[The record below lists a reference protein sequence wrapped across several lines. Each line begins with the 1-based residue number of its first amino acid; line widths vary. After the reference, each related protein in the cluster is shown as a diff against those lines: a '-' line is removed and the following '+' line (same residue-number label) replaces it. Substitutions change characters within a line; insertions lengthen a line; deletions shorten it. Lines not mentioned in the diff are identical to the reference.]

1 MSASELKPLLL
12 PKAGVPEVITTES
25 AFEEMI
31 TSLLNGVGPIAIDA
45 ERASGYKYSQR
56 AYLIQLY
63 RVNGGLHLIDPIAIS
78 NKSLWQEF
86 NKHFAN
92 FEWVIHA
99 STQDLPCLLELG
111 LNPQSLFDTELGA
124 RIAGSP
130 RVGLG
135 ALAESLLEIQLAKEH
150 SAVDWSIRPL
160 KPDWLTYAALDVDV
174 LLDIREKVEEIL
186 IEKNKLDW
194 AKQDFAAILSNF
206 KSKQNDQPKID
217 RWRKTSGMHK
227 VRDRLTITIIKDL
240 WLDRDQLAQELD
252 IAPGRILNDEAI
264 IEIASKKPNTV
275 EAMAKVIGWRTKM
288 QSPPFPRW
296 LAQLN
301 HSLATPLEK
310 QVEIRIPSNNLPP
323 MKVWKERN
331 PLGYARLSH
340 ARAGITALA
349 LQLELPVENL
359 ITPELVR
366 KLCWELPKNNEG
378 NYETYVAQQLQAM
391 GARDWQITQ
400 VTPLIAQALPQTE
413 AVAIETEITDSDATV
428 EAAPGALMNQDEREN
443 KQ

>member
-1 MSASELKPLLL
+1 MTTSELTPLLV
-12 PKAGVPEVITTES
+12 PRAGVPDVITTQS

-31 TSLLNGVGPIAIDA
+31 SALLNGVGPIAIDA

-63 RVNGGLHLIDPIAIS
+63 RINGGLHLIDPIAIKD
-78 NKSLWQEF
+78 KSLWQKF
-86 NKHFAN
+86 NDNFAN
-92 FEWVIHA
+92 LEWVIHA

-135 ALAESLLEIQLAKEH
+135 ALAESLLEFQLAKEH

-160 KPDWLTYAALDVDV
+160 KPEWLTYAALDVDV

-194 AKQDFAAILSNF
+194 AKQDFSAILSSF
-206 KSKQNDQPKID
+206 KLKQNDQPKID

-227 VRDRLTITIIKDL
+227 VRDRLTMTIIKDL
-240 WLDRDQLAQELD
+240 WLDRDLLAQEMD

-264 IEIASKKPNTV
+264 IEIATKKPNTI
-275 EAMAKVIGWRTKM
+275 EAITKVIGWRSKI
-288 QSPPFPRW
+288 QSPPYARW
-296 LAQLN
+296 LAKLN
-301 HSLATPLEK
+301 QSLATPIEK
-310 QVEIRIPSNNLPP
+310 QVELRVQSNNLPP

-340 ARAGITALA
+340 ARSNIAALA
-349 LQLELPVENL
+349 LELDLPVENL
-359 ITPELVR
+359 VTPELVR
-366 KLCWELPKNNEG
+366 KLCWELPKNDQSS
-378 NYETYVAQQLQAM
+378 YEKYVAEQLKQM
-391 GARDWQITQ
+391 GARDWQISQ
-400 VTPLIAQALPQTE
+400 VTPMIAQALPQTE
-413 AVAIETEITDSDATV
+413 PVVVEVDPAESADTEDQGPQKAS
-428 EAAPGALMNQDEREN
+428 EDE
-443 KQ
+443 Q

>member
-1 MSASELKPLLL
+1 MTNSELTPLLL
-12 PKAGVPEVITTES
+12 PRAGVPPVITTES

-31 TSLLNGVGPIAIDA
+31 ATLLNGVGPIAIDA

-63 RVNGGLHLIDPIAIS
+63 RANGGLHLIDPIAIE

-86 NKHFAN
+86 NKNFAN
-92 FEWVIHA
+92 LEWVIHA

-135 ALAESLLEIQLAKEH
+135 ALAESLLELQLAKEH

-160 KPDWLTYAALDVDV
+160 KPEWLTYAALDVDV
-174 LLDIREKVEEIL
+174 LLDIREKVEKL
-186 IEKNKLDW
+186 LLEKNKLNW
-194 AKQDFAAILSNF
+194 AKEDFAAILLNF
-206 KSKQNDQPKID
+206 KSKQNDQPKVD

-227 VRDRLTITIIKDL
+227 VRDRLTMTIIRDL

-264 IEIASKKPNTV
+264 IEIASKKPSTI
-275 EAMAKVIGWRTKM
+275 EAITKVIGWRSKI
-288 QSPPFPRW
+288 QSPPYDRW
-296 LAQLN
+296 LAQLS
-301 HSLATPLEK
+301 HSLATPVEQ
-310 QVEIRIPSNNLPP
+310 QVELRIQSNNLPP
-323 MKVWKERN
+323 IKVWKERN

-340 ARAGITALA
+340 ARAGIATLA
-349 LQLELPVENL
+349 LQLDLPIENL

-366 KLCWELPKNNEG
+366 KLCWELPRNKESD
-378 NYETYVAQQLQAM
+378 YEIYVAEQLKQM
-391 GARDWQITQ
+391 GARDWQISQ
-400 VTPLIAQALPQTE
+400 VAPVLAQALPQTE
-413 AVAIETEITDSDATV
+413 AVVV
-428 EAAPGALMNQDEREN
+428 EADSVDSNEAQAPQNQSELEIER
-443 KQ
+443 

>member
-1 MSASELKPLLL
+1 MTTSELTPLLL
-12 PKAGVPEVITTES
+12 PRAGVPPVITTES

-31 TSLLNGVGPIAIDA
+31 STLLNGVGPIAIDA

-63 RVNGGLHLIDPIAIS
+63 RVNGGLHLIDPIAIE

-86 NKHFAN
+86 NKNFAN
-92 FEWVIHA
+92 IEWVIHA

-135 ALAESLLEIQLAKEH
+135 ALAESLLELQLAKEH

-160 KPDWLTYAALDVDV
+160 KPEWLTYAALDVDV
-174 LLDIREKVEEIL
+174 LLDIRQKVEKL
-186 IEKNKLDW
+186 LLEKNKLDW
-194 AKQDFAAILSNF
+194 AKEDFAAILLNF
-206 KSKQNDQPKID
+206 KSKQGDQPKVD

-227 VRDRLTITIIKDL
+227 VRDRLTMTIIKDL

-264 IEIASKKPNTV
+264 IEIATKKPSTI
-275 EAMAKVIGWRTKM
+275 EAITKVIGWRSKM
-288 QSPPFPRW
+288 QSPPYDRW

-301 HSLATPLEK
+301 HSLATPVEQ
-310 QVEIRIPSNNLPP
+310 QVELRIQSNNLPP
-323 MKVWKERN
+323 IKVWKERN

-340 ARAGITALA
+340 ARAGIAALA
-349 LQLELPVENL
+349 LELDLPIENL

-366 KLCWELPKNNEG
+366 KLCWELPRNKESD
-378 NYETYVAQQLQAM
+378 YEIYVAEQLKQM
-391 GARDWQITQ
+391 GARDWQISQ
-400 VTPLIAQALPQTE
+400 VTPVIAQALPQTE
-413 AVAIETEITDSDATV
+413 AVVVVADSTDSNEAEAPQNQSESEV
-428 EAAPGALMNQDEREN
+428 ER
-443 KQ
+443 

>member
-1 MSASELKPLLL
+1 MTTSELTPLLL
-12 PKAGVPEVITTES
+12 PRAGVPPVITTES

-31 TSLLNGVGPIAIDA
+31 STLLNGVGPIAIDA

-63 RVNGGLHLIDPIAIS
+63 RVNGGLHLIDPIAIE

-86 NKHFAN
+86 NKNFAN
-92 FEWVIHA
+92 IEWVIHA

-135 ALAESLLEIQLAKEH
+135 ALAESLLELQLAKEH

-160 KPDWLTYAALDVDV
+160 KPEWLTYAALDVDV
-174 LLDIREKVEEIL
+174 LLDIRQKVEKL
-186 IEKNKLDW
+186 LLEKNKLDW
-194 AKQDFAAILSNF
+194 AKEDFAAILLNF
-206 KSKQNDQPKID
+206 KSKQGDQPKVD

-227 VRDRLTITIIKDL
+227 VRDRLTMTIIKDL

-264 IEIASKKPNTV
+264 IEIATKKPSTI
-275 EAMAKVIGWRTKM
+275 EAITKVIGWRSKI
-288 QSPPFPRW
+288 QSPPYDRW

-301 HSLATPLEK
+301 HSLSTPVEQ
-310 QVEIRIPSNNLPP
+310 QVELRIQSNNLPP
-323 MKVWKERN
+323 IKVWKERN

-340 ARAGITALA
+340 ARAGIAALA
-349 LQLELPVENL
+349 LELDLPIENL

-366 KLCWELPKNNEG
+366 KLCWELPRNKESD
-378 NYETYVAQQLQAM
+378 YEIYVAEQLKQM
-391 GARDWQITQ
+391 GARDWQISQ
-400 VTPLIAQALPQTE
+400 VTPVIAQALPQTE
-413 AVAIETEITDSDATV
+413 AVVVVADSTDSNEAEAPQNQSESEV
-428 EAAPGALMNQDEREN
+428 ER
-443 KQ
+443 